1 MTVTTAWM
9 DNDEDLVAKAQRGD
23 RNAFSELVRRHSQ
36 SVINVVYRLCGDSQ
50 LAEDAAQEAFIQAWL
65 KLSTYRPGTSLQNWL
80 YRIAVNIAIDVLRK
94 EKHLASDELSEQ
106 MAASEPTP
114 EVILTSQERASSVQ
128 KAVLSL
134 PQACRTV
141 LVLREYEDLSYQE
154 IASTLNIPIGT
165 VMSRLNYARTLL
177 KETLKSQLSNYAE
190 VENV

>member
-1 MTVTTAWM
+1 MTTNHT
-9 DNDEDLVAKAQRGD
+9 DSDDELVAKAQHGD

-36 SVINVVYRLCGDSQ
+36 SVINIVYRLCGDAQ

-65 KLSTYRPGTSLQNWL
+65 KISTYRPHTSLQNWL
-80 YRIAVNIAIDVLRK
+80 YRIAVNISIDTLRK
-94 EKHLASDELSEQ
+94 EKHYDPGELSER

-114 EVILTSQERASSVQ
+114 EVILTSQERADWVQ

-134 PQACRTV
+134 PPACRAV
-141 LVLREYEDLSYQE
+141 LVLREYEELSYQE
-154 IASTLNIPIGT
+154 IASTLNIPMGT

-177 KETLKSQLSNYAE
+177 RETLKPQLLDLVE